1 MSPTPHARLP
11 SFTSMRPV
19 RVVDRSKVHI
29 VLVAHQRGHHH
40 MRTVQRVHLPLIV
53 DFRPYEVRRERRALT
68 SCQHRQ
74 HITTHHPPSY
84 HPLVDLDL
92 HILHRRRDVVHV
104 LATVR
109 LNHRQAQRRDPAH
122 RTIRVG
128 NNRRDFVQPCHNGRG
143 SLIGDADRTECE
155 ARQVHTE
162 RIQHVVIE
170 VDLLVIAS

>member
-1 MSPTPHARLP
+1 
-11 SFTSMRPV
+11 MRPV
-19 RVVDRSKVHI
+19 RVVDRGKVHI

-92 HILHRRRDVVHV
+92 HILHRR
-104 LATVR
+104 
-109 LNHRQAQRRDPAH
+109 
-122 RTIRVG
+122 
-128 NNRRDFVQPCHNGRG
+128 DFVQPCHNGRG

-162 RIQHVVIE
+162 RVQHVVIE